1 MSIVYRINKEQ
12 GFTVVL
18 WDGVVTAD
26 AFLAHVRRLSGDA
39 DWPPP
44 KRLHLSDL
52 RAASLDVSMDEA
64 IIEKAAEIYGTHQ
77 DKIAGMKVA
86 IVAGEPFNKAVLF
99 ERAIAR
105 YGATAIVFNFPDTA
119 CKWLGVDH
127 EEVKRTLQQLRAPS
141 RGGKK
146 SPRGGRP

>member
-1 MSIVYRINKEQ
+1 VYRINKKQ

-26 AFLAHVRRLSGDA
+26 AFLAHVRRLSADA

-44 KRLHLSDL
+44 KRLHMSDL

-64 IIEKAAEIYGTHQ
+64 TIEKAAEIYGTHQ

-86 IVAGEPFNKAVLF
+86 IVAGKSFNKAVVF
-99 ERAIAR
+99 ERVISH

-119 CKWLGVDH
+119 CKWLGVNH
-127 EEVKRTLQQLRAPS
+127 EEVKRTLQQLRDQL

-146 SPRGGRP
+146 SPEGGRP